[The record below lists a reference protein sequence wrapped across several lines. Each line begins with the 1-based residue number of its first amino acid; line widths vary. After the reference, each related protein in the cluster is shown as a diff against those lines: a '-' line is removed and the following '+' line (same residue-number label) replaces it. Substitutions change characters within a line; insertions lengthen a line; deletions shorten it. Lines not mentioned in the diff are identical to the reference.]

1 MPAKWQFLGL
11 LLWKQKG
18 GRWVKIFIFC
28 IKTLWNS
35 TGLLLTIGR
44 YVSNIFFQNGCH
56 CHGNRGKKRF
66 KFYQNLLCRYFL
78 NLMEMNNGIGLCKKS
93 PSYWQLVQLL
103 LWKQK
108 KGGGDLNN
116 FNMYSMQWFRQM
128 FYLTDTSSSHLV
140 SFGRLLWSLDHR
152 VLIF

>member
-1 MPAKWQFLGL
+1 MAAIAMETEE
-11 LLWKQKG
+11 KG
-18 GRWVKIFIFC
+18 
-28 IKTLWNS
+28 
-35 TGLLLTIGR
+35 
-44 YVSNIFFQNGCH
+44 
-56 CHGNRGKKRF
+56 F

-78 NLMEMNNGIGLCKKS
+78 NLMEIILATMALVYAKKS

-152 VLIF
+152 VLITSDFRVLSFDNWLFIQAIRGHFDILTHDFWLQTIDFCLLTFDF